1 MNYKKYPIFSLPLE
15 LITEDNIDDLFKY
28 NIGESDYLDY
38 KSELYGLNDS
48 EKIKILKH
56 ITSFAN
62 SSGGLIIFGIREE
75 LEKPVDV
82 TGVKVD
88 DNYYDSIQSLVYE
101 CIEPTI
107 MNLEMR
113 LIEYRNKN
121 LFLISIPN
129 SDDKPHMFHYQKH
142 REFYFRYG
150 NKSIPMKYDDIKKSF
165 LDLSSRNISY
175 LQSNLGSNNPLHH
188 PFNEKFLIHL
198 YNSIT
203 ENKIEYS
210 KQLIEVYVH
219 EVNNA
224 LKQRESKYNAIIK
237 NDDKYLFTNELLRNY
252 ALMLAKAN
260 THYNAFKRDAESML
274 GSLKMFLHF
283 MERLRVLLA
292 QPSINK
298 LLKQGLIKEK
308 HTNDLYYEELIEGL
322 GALYK
327 ALKTNTKTKKERKI
341 IIK

>member
-1 MNYKKYPIFSLPLE
+1 MNYKKYPIFSLPIE
-15 LITEDNIDDLFKY
+15 LITNDNIDDLFKY
-28 NIGESDYLDY
+28 KIGESAFLDY

-48 EKIKILKH
+48 DKIKMLKH

-62 SSGGLIIFGIREE
+62 SNGGLIIFGIREE
-75 LEKPVDV
+75 MGKPVEV
-82 TGVKVD
+82 TGVDVD
-88 DNYYDSIQSLVYE
+88 DNYYDSLQSLVYE

-107 MNLEMR
+107 MNLEMK
-113 LIEYRNKN
+113 LIDYRNKN

-150 NKSIPMKYDDIKKSF
+150 NKSIPMKYEDIKESF

-175 LQSNLGSNNPLHH
+175 LKSNLSSNNPLHH

-203 ENKIEYS
+203 DNKIEYS
-210 KQLIEVYVH
+210 KQLIELYIH
-219 EVNNA
+219 EVNNT
-224 LKQRESKYNAIIK
+224 LKQRDSNFNAIIK
-237 NDDKYLFTNELLRNY
+237 NNDKRLVTNESLRDY

-260 THYNAFKRDAESML
+260 TYYGAFKRDAESLL

-292 QPSINK
+292 QPSITK

-308 HTNDLYYEELIEGL
+308 HTNDLCYEELIEGL
-322 GALYK
+322 GVLYK
-327 ALKTNTKTKKERKI
+327 SLKTNTKTKKGRKI